1 MAGSIGSQKSQGY
14 STGAYMA
21 AEQKTQQDEQMQKKL
36 QNFFNKGFAAFE
48 RGSLD
53 MAIEL
58 LYQCVEM
65 SPGFLRARKF
75 LRAAQVQRFLKQHGS
90 PFSRRLAEATAFP
103 LYLKTLALLR
113 HGKADAA
120 LLAGEKLLQAAPLC
134 SRYVCLAA
142 DAAIAAGHMDAALMT
157 LETIYEKSPDDPEL
171 LLHMG
176 RAYQKAEEWRKARD
190 IFNTLINLR
199 PHDAVAMKLLK
210 DAEARLSM
218 SGSWDNVSDSDAK
231 DGYRSLIKDQQT
243 AANLDIQAKSVVSGD
258 DAETL
263 IAEQKAKIEAD
274 PKNLN
279 YYRALIRLYQQQKR
293 FDEAVETIEAARRIN
308 ATDPELDRM
317 LSSTKVQSYDFRIA
331 EKQDAGAAA
340 EAEALIA
347 ERNQFV
353 FDDLVQRVERYP
365 NDLRLRF
372 ELGQQYIQYE
382 AYDDA
387 IQQLQ
392 LAQRSPKE
400 RNEALY
406 LLARCFR
413 AKGQRDMALMQL
425 DTALEQLPVMDE
437 MRKQVMFELGE
448 LHEEAGHIDKAFA
461 LYREIY
467 GADISYRDISAKM
480 ERMYKLR
487 KG

>member
-1 MAGSIGSQKSQGY
+1 MASEQ
-14 STGAYMA
+14 A
-21 AEQKTQQDEQMQKKL
+21 AQQNEQFQRKL

-75 LRAAQVQRFLKQHGS
+75 LRAATIQRFLKTHAS
-90 PFSRRLAEATAFP
+90 PFSQRLAEAAAIP
-103 LYLKTLALLR
+103 RYLKTLALLR
-113 HGKADAA
+113 HGKGEAA
-120 LLAGEKLLQAAPLC
+120 LLAGEKLLQTAPL
-134 SRYVCLAA
+134 STRYACLTA
-142 DAAIAAGHMDAALMT
+142 DAAIAAGQMEAALMT
-157 LETIYEKSPDDPEL
+157 LETVYEKAPADADL
-171 LLHMG
+171 LLHLG
-176 RAYQKAEEWRKARD
+176 RVYQQAEEWRKARD
-190 IFNTLINLR
+190 IFNALVNLR
-199 PHDAVAMKLLK
+199 PHDAAAMKLLK

-218 SGSWDNVSDSDAK
+218 SGTWDSVAAGEGK
-231 DGYRSLIKDQQT
+231 EGFRSLIKDQQASAT
-243 AANLDIQAKSVVSGD
+243 LDIQAKSVVSGD

-263 IAEQKAKIEAD
+263 IAEQKAKIVAD
-274 PKNLN
+274 PRNLN
-279 YYRALIRLYQQQKR
+279 YHRALVRLYQQQKR
-293 FDEAVETIEAARRIN
+293 YDEAIAAIEAARGIN
-308 ATDPELDRM
+308 ATDPELDR
-317 LSSTKVQSYDFRIA
+317 LLANTRVQAFDFRIA
-331 EKQDAGAAA
+331 EQQAAGAGEQAA
-340 EAEALIA
+340 ALIE

-372 ELGQQYIQYE
+372 ELGQQYMRYE

-425 DTALEQLPVMDE
+425 DTALEQLPVMDDL
-437 MRKQVMFELGE
+437 RKQVLFELGE
-448 LHEEAGHIDKAFA
+448 MHEEAGHLDKAFA
-461 LYREIY
+461 FYREIY

>member
-1 MAGSIGSQKSQGY
+1 
-14 STGAYMA
+14 
-21 AEQKTQQDEQMQKKL
+21 
-36 QNFFNKGFAAFE
+36 
-48 RGSLD
+48 
-53 MAIEL
+53 
-58 LYQCVEM
+58 M

-75 LRAAQVQRFLKQHGS
+75 LRAAMVQRFLKTQTS
-90 PFSRRLAEATAFP
+90 PFRQRLAEMVAIP
-103 LYLKTLALLR
+103 RYLKTLALLR
-113 HGKADAA
+113 HGKAEAA
-120 LLAGEKLLQAAPLC
+120 LLAGEKLLQVAPLC
-134 SRYVCLAA
+134 SRYACLTA
-142 DAAIAAGHMDAALMT
+142 DAAIAAGQMEAALLT
-157 LETIYEKSPDDPEL
+157 LETVYEKTPADAGL
-171 LLHMG
+171 LLHLG
-176 RAYQKAEEWRKARD
+176 RVYQQAEEWRKARD
-190 IFNTLINLR
+190 TFNALVNLR
-199 PHDAVAMKLLK
+199 PHDVAAMKLLK

-218 SGSWDNVSDSDAK
+218 SGSWDSVSDGEGK
-231 DGYRSLIKDQQT
+231 EGYRSLIKDQQT
-243 AANLDIQAKSVVSGD
+243 AATLDMQAKSVVSGD

-263 IAEQKAKIEAD
+263 IAEQQAKIAAD

-279 YYRALIRLYQQQKR
+279 YHRALVRLYQQQKR
-293 FDEAVETIEAARRIN
+293 FDEAIATIEAARRIN
-308 ATDPELDRM
+308 ATDPELDR
-317 LSSTKVQSYDFRIA
+317 LLANTRVQAYDFRIA
-331 EKQDAGAAA
+331 AQQAAGAQA
-340 EAEALIA
+340 EAAALME

-372 ELGQQYIQYE
+372 ELGQQYMRYE

-425 DTALEQLPVMDE
+425 DTALEQLPVMDDL
-437 MRKQVMFELGE
+437 RKQVLFELGE
-448 LHEEAGHIDKAFA
+448 IHEEAGHLDKAFA
-461 LYREIY
+461 FFREIY